1 MHTLLDTITALL
13 SRNHRDQAGEGVI
26 STGIAVLIMAIIG
39 AGMWLAFNDSWT
51 NVQGEVDKRT
61 DCIVE
66 NKEDC

>member
-13 SRNHRDQAGEGVI
+13 SRGHRDQAGEGVI

-51 NVQGEVDKRT
+51 SVKGEVDERT
-61 DCIVE
+61 DCIVD
-66 NKEDC
+66 NNNTC